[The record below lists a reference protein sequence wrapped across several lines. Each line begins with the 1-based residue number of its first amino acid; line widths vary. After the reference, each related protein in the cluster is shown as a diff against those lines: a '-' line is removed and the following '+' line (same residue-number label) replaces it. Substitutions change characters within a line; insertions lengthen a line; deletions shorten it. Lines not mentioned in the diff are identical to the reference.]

1 MDILQA
7 VKIIEAIFEGL
18 TCDEIVYCLKNTEK
32 NTKYGERP
40 YFIRDLIL
48 YKIGKDITRD
58 AFSGMTFEEII
69 QCMEFAK
76 NIKYENEASIPYTE
90 AIAFYKTRRKLE
102 KRENNMSTLDAVKIV
117 NELFRDPN
125 TEKSPV

>member
-7 VKIIEAIFEGL
+7 VKIIETIFEGM
-18 TCDEIVYCLKNTEK
+18 TSDEIIYCLKNTEK
-32 NTKYGERP
+32 NTKYGEKP

-58 AFSGMTFEEII
+58 AFSGMTLEEII

-117 NELFRDPN
+117 NELFSDLN

>member
-48 YKIGKDITRD
+48 YKIVKDITRD
-58 AFSGMTFEEII
+58 AFSGMTLEEII

>member
-7 VKIIEAIFEGL
+7 VKIIETIFEGM
-18 TCDEIVYCLKNTEK
+18 TSDEIIYCLKNTEK
-32 NTKYGERP
+32 NTKYGEKP
-40 YFIRDLIL
+40 HFIRDLIL

-58 AFSGMTFEEII
+58 AFSGMTLEEII

-76 NIKYENEASIPYTE
+76 NIKYETETGIPYTE

-117 NELFRDPN
+117 NELFGDLN

>member
-7 VKIIEAIFEGL
+7 VKIIETIFEEM
-18 TCDEIVYCLKNTEK
+18 TSDEIIYCLKNTEK
-32 NTKYGERP
+32 NTKYGEKP
-40 YFIRDLIL
+40 HFIRDLIL

-58 AFSGMTFEEII
+58 AFSGMTLEEII

-76 NIKYENEASIPYTE
+76 NIKYENETSIPYTE

-125 TEKSPV
+125 TEKSLV

>member
-7 VKIIEAIFEGL
+7 VKIIETIFEGL
-18 TCDEIVYCLKNTEK
+18 SSDEIIYCLKNTEK

-58 AFSGMTFEEII
+58 AFSGMTLEEII
-69 QCMEFAK
+69 QCTEFAK